1 MPSIITAPVQSLLE
15 KTAAE
20 QSFFKRMA
28 IANMWLFGDMIVGSM
43 EENKQT
49 NAMIHT
55 TLVPTIVKAGIKDNV
70 IPSIAS
76 ATFNSR
82 ILPGQTSDDVVNFVK
97 SAINDERVTVK
108 KQTISLMEASS
119 STPSDHPSFQM
130 LESITQKIV
139 PNVLV
144 SPYLLIGATDS
155 RYFRPF
161 SNAVLNFTPMQNP
174 KGFHGID
181 ERIGVTDLSRMI
193 SFYKLVLSE
202 K

>member
-1 MPSIITAPVQSLLE
+1 
-15 KTAAE
+15 
-20 QSFFKRMA
+20 
-28 IANMWLFGDMIVGSM
+28 
-43 EENKQT
+43 
-49 NAMIHT
+49 
-55 TLVPTIVKAGIKDNV
+55 
-70 IPSIAS
+70 
-76 ATFNSR
+76 
-82 ILPGQTSDDVVNFVK
+82 
-97 SAINDERVTVK
+97 
-108 KQTISLMEASS
+108 MEASS
-119 STPSDHPSFQM
+119 STPSNHPSFQM

-161 SNAVLNFTPMQNP
+161 SDAVLNFTPMQNA

-193 SFYKLVLSE
+193 SFYKLVLAE